1 MNLRRASGTAA
12 AALAAVLMLAAC
24 SSQPPG
30 AAPSGDGAKE
40 DGVYDVAYIPMLV
53 GAPYFETANA
63 SMQKVA
69 EEIGGINWIYQG
81 PDSADAAK
89 QAEIVQSM
97 ITRGVDAIVIS
108 AVDGTSIVPVLQ
120 QAMDAG
126 IKVYSWDVDTDPAGR
141 EEYIGIGSMTDFG
154 SHMLDSMVDQM
165 GDSGQYALITGSL
178 SAGLLNERIDAIKEY
193 SASEYPDLE
202 LVSVEGADVDPDKAF
217 SIAQNLITAYP
228 DLKGIISNSSEAAAG
243 AARAVQQA
251 GLQGKVAVTGISTP
265 NVMKP
270 YVADNSAQVI
280 NFWDLEKYA
289 GLSVRLTKDLLDGK
303 KFEDG
308 PIEGY
313 PGYDNL
319 TYDSK
324 TNKLLFNEFLD
335 FTSKNIDEYD
345 Y

>member
-1 MNLRRASGTAA
+1 MSMHRKLSAVAA
-12 AALAAVLMLAAC
+12 VAVAALTMTAC
-24 SSQPPG
+24 STATP
-30 AAPSGDGAKE
+30 APSATTSGDE
-40 DGVYDVAYIPMLV
+40 VYDVAYIPMLV

-63 SMQKVA
+63 SMQEA
-69 EEIGGINWIYQG
+69 AAEIGGINWIYQG
-81 PDSADAAK
+81 PDTADAAK

-126 IKVYSWDVDTDPAGR
+126 IKVYTWDVDSDPAGR
-141 EEYIGIGSMTDFG
+141 ETYIGIGEMFDFG
-154 SHMLDSMVDQM
+154 SHMLDTMVDQM
-165 GDSGQYALITGSL
+165 GDSGQFALITGSL
-178 SAGLLNERIDAIKEY
+178 SAGLLNERIDAIQDY
-193 SASEYPDLE
+193 AASEYPDLE

-251 GLQGKVAVTGISTP
+251 GLQGQVFVTGISTP

-270 YVADNSAQVI
+270 FIEDNAAQVI
-280 NFWDLEKYA
+280 NFWDLQKYA
-289 GLSVRLTKDLLDGK
+289 KLAVYITKDLLDGAE
-303 KFEDG
+303 FADG
-308 PIEGY
+308 PVSGY
-313 PGYDNL
+313 PGYDAL
-319 TYDSK
+319 TYTS
-324 TNKLLFNEFLD
+324 TNSVLLFNEFLD
-335 FTSKNIDEYD
+335 FTKDNINDFD